1 MSPPAPP
8 DLLPAAEVAR
18 LFGRTQRT
26 LCNWERA
33 GLLVP
38 IRIRRQRYFRLRE
51 VEALLQGPAAV
62 TCMQTLSNQTD
73 KTSE

>member
-1 MSPPAPP
+1 MIPPAPP

-18 LFGRTQRT
+18 LFGRTLRT
-26 LCNWERA
+26 LSNWERA

-51 VEALLQGPAAV
+51 VEALLHGPVAV
-62 TCMQTLSNQTD
+62 TCMQTLPDQMD
-73 KTSE
+73 KAPG

>member
-18 LFGRTQRT
+18 LFGRTLRT
-26 LCNWERA
+26 LSNWERA

-38 IRIRRQRYFRLRE
+38 IRIRRQRYFRLSE
-51 VEALLQGPAAV
+51 VEALLHGPAVVSYA
-62 TCMQTLSNQTD
+62 QTLMEQQD
-73 KTSE
+73 KQPE